1 MKRIDAKGFYDES
14 NRIMQ
19 RCHDEAYIEGMERA
33 RSLVRRFMKPMELE
47 RTIKT
52 VVFNSNGHMTLDQA
66 TRSVLNTLPTEGL
79 YDMLFGG
86 DDE

>member
-1 MKRIDAKGFYDES
+1 
-14 NRIMQ
+14 MQ
-19 RCHDEAYIEGMERA
+19 KCHDEAYIEGMERA
-33 RSLVRRFMKPMELE
+33 RSLVRRFTKPTDLE
-47 RTIKT
+47 RKIKT

>member
-19 RCHDEAYIEGMERA
+19 KCHDEAYIEGMERA
-33 RSLVRRFMKPMELE
+33 RSLVRRFTKPTDLE
-47 RTIKT
+47 RKIKT